1 MSDATGLLKIL
12 ASVGAVRAT
21 ERRVGIDLWYPRVE
35 GEWIVDTIDIGLTDV
50 RAADGF
56 RVHYDYERDGFVLTR
71 EVLRQVVGLP
81 EDALECTGTW
91 REVAFVPADWD
102 APVELP
108 AKEAP

>member
-1 MSDATGLLKIL
+1 MSDLLKIL
-12 ASVGAVRAT
+12 ASVGAIRASG
-21 ERRVGIDLWYPRVE
+21 RCVGVELWYPEVE
-35 GEWIVDTIDIGLTDV
+35 GEWIVDSIDIGLTAV
-50 RAADGF
+50 RAAHGF

-71 EVLRQVVGLP
+71 EVMRQVAGLP
-81 EDALECTGTW
+81 ADALECTGTW